1 MVNVTGEVIGS
12 ALTPSEAKPVIEGQ
26 SKPAEPTV
34 ETTDPEQE
42 KFDDK
47 FLKLTRKE
55 RQLQQAQQELKAK
68 MAEIEKMKAEYDSFL
83 SRKSKLKEN
92 PFDALELLGV
102 TYDDLTQAMLTY
114 DQPVDKLTEIERKLQ
129 MLEEREEK
137 AKQSQKLE
145 EEKAIEEQRQK
156 VVETYQSDL
165 AKFID
170 SSEYE
175 LVKANEAN
183 ETVFEVIQHDYQEQV
198 KAGAQKPVLMEFD
211 EACKRV
217 EEYLESQLDK
227 FLQLNKVK
235 SRFEPKDEP
244 KSSFQ
249 QASVTPPKASASMT
263 LTNAM
268 KAATE
273 VTTPQSRRPSE
284 KELFERAASLIKFN

>member
-1 MVNVTGEVIGS
+1 MINVTGEVNGS
-12 ALTPSEAKPVIEGQ
+12 ALTPADAKPVIEGQ
-26 SKPAEPTV
+26 SKPAEAPV
-34 ETTDPEQE
+34 ETQDPEQE

-137 AKQSQKLE
+137 DKQARKLS

-165 AKFID
+165 AKFIE

-175 LVKANEAN
+175 LVKANEAQ

-198 KAGAQKPVLMEFD
+198 KAGAQKPTLMEFE
-211 EACKRV
+211 EACRRV

-227 FLQLNKVK
+227 FLQLDKV
-235 SRFEPKDEP
+235 RNRIEPKDEI
-244 KSSFQ
+244 KSSS
-249 QASVTPPKASASMT
+249 QAPVSQPKPSQSMT

-273 VTTPQSRRPSE
+273 PTSQSARRPSE
-284 KELFERAASLIKFN
+284 QELFQRAASMIKFN